1 MTGGRDI
8 ISPLGC
14 REVDEPV
21 PDLDLDLH
29 LQDEAVSGGRKEGRR
44 CKASAFNDLFLV
56 LHYSVYY
63 SVISIFS
70 QFSVLKQGQAR
81 SSESL
86 GGREQR

>member
-21 PDLDLDLH
+21 PDLDL
-29 LQDEAVSGGRKEGRR
+29 QDEAVSGGRKGRR

-63 SVISIFS
+63 SVISIFP

-81 SSESL
+81 SSESF